1 MKLTTLIRK
10 IIKDQSN
17 FYNQMIIDKEVSKK
31 EGNASILG
39 LVNDFGD
46 CKTKEDVI
54 NTLNDYGYDYNDAL
68 DYLFKFLIKEEVDT
82 PIIISYIY
90 DVINKYNIMDIK
102 DYNFIIQ
109 NAPEIDFNKIKDY
122 YSEALERE
130 GNTNK
135 IQSVN
140 WNELIVDLQEYPN
153 KYFVKLTIVDCGVK
167 TAEMGWEELSEVVLG
182 FSLHTKQWTLLM

>member
-109 NAPEIDFNKIKDY
+109 NTPEIDFNKIKDY